1 MVLHKWMGD
10 DMKAGF
16 KSDEF
21 EMSLPEIAEL
31 MDMHT
36 STIYQIQQSALRKV
50 RLYCQLNN
58 IVFNDFIDSLS
69 TMKGNEK

>member
-1 MVLHKWMGD
+1 MGD

-16 KSDEF
+16 KSDEY

-36 STIYQIQQSALRKV
+36 STIYVIQQSAFRKV
-50 RLYCQLNN
+50 RLYCQLHN
-58 IVFNDFIDSLS
+58 IVFEDLIDSLS

>member
-1 MVLHKWMGD
+1 
-10 DMKAGF
+10 MKAGF

-69 TMKGNEK
+69 TMKGTKK

>member
-1 MVLHKWMGD
+1 MGD

-58 IVFNDFIDSLS
+58 IVFNDLIDSLS
-69 TMKGNEK
+69 KMKGTK

>member
-1 MVLHKWMGD
+1 
-10 DMKAGF
+10 MKAGF
-16 KSDEF
+16 KSDEY

-36 STIYQIQQSALRKV
+36 STIYVIQQSAFRKV
-50 RLYCQLNN
+50 RLYCQLHN
-58 IVFNDFIDSLS
+58 IVFEDLIDSLS

>member
-1 MVLHKWMGD
+1 MGD

-16 KSDEF
+16 KSDEY

-58 IVFNDFIDSLS
+58 IVFNDLIDSLS
-69 TMKGNEK
+69 TMKGTK

>member
-1 MVLHKWMGD
+1 MEN

-58 IVFNDFIDSLS
+58 IVFNDLIDSLS
-69 TMKGNEK
+69 TMKGTK

>member
-1 MVLHKWMGD
+1 
-10 DMKAGF
+10 MKAGF

-50 RLYCQLNN
+50 RLYCRLNN
-58 IVFNDFIDSLS
+58 IVFDDLIDSLS